1 MLNASRWIILSG
13 RSCGTTRS
21 LMAAA
26 CLAALPLRT
35 ISPWQVRRHDA
46 LPDRPG
52 SDGETIRRGAAPGT
66 AAPAIPRPP
75 DVGRGF
81 FCYCGRNPSDTS
93 FIPRRS
99 TAPGD
104 AASFSTA
111 VMKSSRQAGGRTRSV
126 VVASGCASDLDPGW
140 VAPAPVAAHV
150 MRVTETAHWLEWQDW
165 ADPIL
170 QKPYEIKEGLLHIPD
185 LPGVGLDWNE
195 DAVTANHADL

>member
-1 MLNASRWIILSG
+1 MRARSSLSG

-21 LMAAA
+21 LMAAT

-35 ISPWQVRRHDA
+35 ISPWQIRRHDA

-52 SDGETIRRGAAPGT
+52 SDGGDHTTRELPRGRQP
-66 AAPAIPRPP
+66 PAIPRPP

-104 AASFSTA
+104 AASSSTA
-111 VMKSSRQAGGRTRSV
+111 VMEAVGRRAGAHEAWLWRQA
-126 VVASGCASDLDPGW
+126 AQAIWILD
-140 VAPAPVAAHV
+140 
-150 MRVTETAHWLEWQDW
+150 
-165 ADPIL
+165 
-170 QKPYEIKEGLLHIPD
+170 GLRRP
-185 LPGVGLDWNE
+185 PWPP
-195 DAVTANHADL
+195 T